1 MVGCVPREKS
11 FRVLLTP
18 FFASVVSRMHFG
30 FLSLVRRTFSFGL
43 MVGFLALTGCV
54 SPPPPET
61 GAIAIDV
68 PDQWRTGS
76 MSGAF
81 EPQSWMADIADPQLV
96 VVLEEAMRHN
106 FGILAAEAR
115 LDAAIAGTVSS
126 GSSIWPTLSGNL
138 SKNTSRRNAASGIQQ
153 TPIAKTYG
161 LTGRFNWEID
171 LWGKLRNG
179 YRADLADA
187 QSAVA
192 DFEATRLLIAGRTA
206 KAWYNL
212 VEAEQQLTLAKQIL
226 EAFETSVRIVEEGF
240 ASGISSALDV
250 RLVRANLASAGST
263 YELRLR
269 SRDAEV
275 RTMEIILGRYPSG
288 EFKAADA
295 WPTIRADVPAGLPTE
310 LLLRRPDVLAAER
323 DLAAAQQRKFVAKK
337 AMLPSLDLTLTRGTS
352 DTATD
357 NLLDL
362 DTRRVWSR
370 VWNLSQPLFQGRRLK
385 ANAERAEA
393 NHRLA
398 VANFTSVAIT
408 AFKEV
413 EDALGEQGSFLRDYE
428 LQQVGTEESV
438 AAEVLAWER
447 YESGLANITTA
458 LDAVRRSIAAQ
469 RSLIQ
474 ITNQRIQ
481 SRIDL
486 YLALGGGFTSNPP
499 DSN

>member
-1 MVGCVPREKS
+1 
-11 FRVLLTP
+11 
-18 FFASVVSRMHFG
+18 
-30 FLSLVRRTFSFGL
+30 
-43 MVGFLALTGCV
+43 
-54 SPPPPET
+54 
-61 GAIAIDV
+61 
-68 PDQWRTGS
+68 
-76 MSGAF
+76 MSGQF
-81 EPQSWMADIADPQLV
+81 EPQSWMDDLADPK
-96 VVLEEAMRHN
+96 LEAVMAEAMQHN

-115 LDAAIAGTVSS
+115 LDAALAGTIASS
-126 GSSIWPTLSGNL
+126 ASIWPTLSASLN
-138 SKNTSRRNAASGIQQ
+138 KNESRRSSASGIQQ
-153 TPIAKTYG
+153 TPVSKTYG

-179 YRADLADA
+179 HRADLADA
-187 QSAVA
+187 QGAVA
-192 DFEATRLLIAGRTA
+192 DFEAARLMIAGRAA

-212 VEAEQQLTLAKQIL
+212 IEAEQQLALAKKIL
-226 EAFETSVRIVEEGF
+226 EAFESSVRIVEEGF
-240 ASGISSALDV
+240 ARGIGSALDV
-250 RLVRANLASAGST
+250 RLVRANLASAAST
-263 YELRLR
+263 HEQRLR
-269 SRDAEV
+269 ARDAAV

-288 EFKAADA
+288 AYQAADA
-295 WPTIRADVPAGLPTE
+295 WPTIKSEVPAGLPSE
-310 LLLRRPDVLAAER
+310 LLLRRPDVMSAER
-323 DLAAAQQRKFVAKK
+323 DLAAAQQRKFEAKK

-352 DTATD
+352 DTSAD

-362 DTRRVWSR
+362 DARRVWSR
-370 VWNLSQPLFQGRRLK
+370 VWNISQPLFQGRRLK

-413 EDALGEQGSFLRDYE
+413 EDALSEQGSFSRDYE
-428 LQQVGTEESV
+428 LQKVATEESV

-447 YESGLANITTA
+447 YESGLADITTA

-486 YLALGGGFTSNPP
+486 YLALGGGFTTDTAASN
-499 DSN
+499 